1 MERIGR
7 RERIL
12 KDERVTVHHI
22 ALFAAIVFL
31 TGDKKAIHT
40 SRRELLAL
48 SHISNLMTYHKC
60 MKQLVTLGYISY
72 LPSYHPKNGS
82 RIGILD

>member
-1 MERIGR
+1 MEMMGYTQK
-7 RERIL
+7 IL

-22 ALFAAIVFL
+22 ALYTAIIFL
-31 TGDKKAIHT
+31 SENKRVIQT
-40 SRRELLAL
+40 SRKKLLAL

-60 MKQLVTLGYISY
+60 MKQLVALGYISY